1 MFICWAE
8 LRGVRSWAKMGG
20 AGDGRRSYSF
30 LEGGSNGGL
39 PSRFLFAERSLE
51 EFGAAELGAVFVF
64 F

>member
-1 MFICWAE
+1 
-8 LRGVRSWAKMGG
+8 MGG